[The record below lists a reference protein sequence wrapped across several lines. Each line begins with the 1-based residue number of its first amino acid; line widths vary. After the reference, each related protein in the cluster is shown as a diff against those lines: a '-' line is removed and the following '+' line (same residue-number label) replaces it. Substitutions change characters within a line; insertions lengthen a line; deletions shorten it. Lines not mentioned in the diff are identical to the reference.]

1 MWERLSRLWLAR
13 ADDLHRELGG
23 QARFMLYEAHRMLY
37 EVHRMLPALP
47 GRRAVLL
54 PLRSP
59 PTPHA
64 EEGRADR
71 MPAPGRLAEGT
82 VTSERTPQ

>member
-37 EVHRMLPALP
+37 EAHRMLPALP

-54 PLRSP
+54 TLRRP
-59 PTPHA
+59 DTTRG
-64 EEGRADR
+64 GRG
-71 MPAPGRLAEGT
+71 GR
-82 VTSERTPQ
+82 

>member
-23 QARFMLYEAHRMLY
+23 QARFMLYEAHRML
-37 EVHRMLPALP
+37 PALP

-54 PLRSP
+54 TLRRPRHHPRGTRGPIGYPSP
-59 PTPHA
+59 A
-64 EEGRADR
+64 ASRRA
-71 MPAPGRLAEGT
+71 L
-82 VTSERTPQ
+82 